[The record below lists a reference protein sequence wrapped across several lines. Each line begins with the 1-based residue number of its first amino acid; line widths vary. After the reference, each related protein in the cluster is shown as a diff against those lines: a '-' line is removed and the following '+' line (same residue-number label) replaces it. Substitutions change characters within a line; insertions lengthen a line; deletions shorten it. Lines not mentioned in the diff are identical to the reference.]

1 MQIHQDYSIENTLP
15 NFKSPFTSI
24 QEDDYDILMTK
35 KSTQVNDEV
44 NVLKAKLETKKLR
57 LREMTKQFDSL
68 CEENASLK
76 YKLNEYEKFKAKMG
90 EKIEYLQ
97 HNNQYAER
105 ERELIA
111 NLRKLEEEVNFILKF
126 LEN

>member
-24 QEDDYDILMTK
+24 QEDDYEILMSK

-44 NVLKAKLETKKLR
+44 NILKAKLETKKLR

-68 CEENASLK
+68 CEENAHLK
-76 YKLNEYEKFKAKMG
+76 YKLNEYEKLKSKMG
-90 EKIEYLQ
+90 EKMEHLQ
-97 HNNQYAER
+97 HNSNQQYVER
-105 ERELIA
+105 ERELIE
-111 NLRKLEEEVNFILKF
+111 NLHKLEEEVNFIF
-126 LEN
+126 HS

>member
-24 QEDDYDILMTK
+24 QEDDYEILMTK

-57 LREMTKQFDSL
+57 LREMSKQFDSL
-68 CEENASLK
+68 CEENAALK
-76 YKLNEYEKFKAKMG
+76 YKLNEFEKFKAKMG
-90 EKIEYLQ
+90 EKIDNLQ
-97 HNNQYAER
+97 HNSNIHYVER
-105 ERELIA
+105 ERELIE
-111 NLRKLEEEVNFILKF
+111 NIQKLEEEVKY
-126 LEN
+126 